1 MSADYEGSS
10 SPLMLDDDLS
20 RSMEDA
26 FSFSSVSSS
35 NLPSTS
41 STPVL
46 SHPLGLSRSSSSKS
60 DSSALLTEHKST
72 TTPSTTPQKASQSA
86 LKAAQDLES
95 FFADQ
100 TPVVLTNIP
109 LRHSSTSLLT
119 KKPKSAPPTPTRSP
133 ISTLSKGEDGNLIY
147 SITSSDTLE
156 GVALKFGIKVST
168 SPTPL
173 CWHYTV
179 TGGLLLSLF
188 SSGPPFITPFYL
200 DTMIILKIDVNVD

>member
-72 TTPSTTPQKASQSA
+72 TTPSTTPQKTSQSA

-133 ISTLSKGEDGNLIY
+133 ISTLSKREDGNLIY

-173 CWHYTV
+173 
-179 TGGLLLSLF
+179 
-188 SSGPPFITPFYL
+188 
-200 DTMIILKIDVNVD
+200 